1 MVISVVKSANAS
13 AAPCTSLSVGVISS
27 YVPSGHRVPAAVSAG
42 QLPLL
47 PGGRPNARRSSA
59 RSGSSGPATTA
70 SGHGVPAG
78 PPPSTR
84 HSTHPRLYVPNQ
96 PIAGGGGGGANHQS
110 SSSAGGSRSS
120 SAPNAQRVSGQ
131 SSHHGHHRIK
141 PSSSG
146 ALVEH
151 SFGAS
156 ACSSL
161 HSCHYHDE
169 HSFISPC
176 VKYSLFFFNLLFWVC
191 FTFFLTYQ
199 QANWFD
205 IFW

>member
-1 MVISVVKSANAS
+1 MVINTKNMVISVSKSAANGVPS
-13 AAPCTSLSVGVISS
+13 AVGAISS
-27 YVPSGHRVPAAVSAG
+27 YVPSGHQIPSAISAG

-59 RSGSSGPATTA
+59 RSASTTVTTPN
-70 SGHGVPAG
+70 GVPAT
-78 PPPSTR
+78 PSTR

-96 PIAGGGGGGANHQS
+96 AILSDHQS
-110 SSSAGGSRSS
+110 SSAASSRSS
-120 SAPNAQRVSGQ
+120 SAQAHHRPSPQ

-146 ALVEH
+146 ASPLVEH

-191 FTFFLTYQ
+191 FWCF
-199 QANWFD
+199 
-205 IFW
+205 